1 MTKAADWD
9 DDVAAMAPGYQ
20 KFELAPTVDENGQR
34 VYAGGGAVDQEGSKP
49 LSTCDCGAH
58 VVWVKSNKTGKN
70 YLAEAFP
77 KYNGGWYY
85 VKASPHTQEHHAQNQ
100 AASAPAPGGTIWDTD
115 PTFQAAVSGEFM
127 KQLQSYGQALKN
139 GGNPPEPD
147 QAAIKA
153 QVAHRVPYAGDHG
166 IQFVQNPD
174 RPPPNMLA
182 FEGEPL

>member
-1 MTKAADWD
+1 
-9 DDVAAMAPGYQ
+9 
-20 KFELAPTVDENGQR
+20 
-34 VYAGGGAVDQEGSKP
+34 
-49 LSTCDCGAH
+49 
-58 VVWVKSNKTGKN
+58 VWVKSNKTGKN

-153 QVAHRVPYAGDHG
+153 QVAQAWDEAEAAGIDPR
-166 IQFVQNPD
+166 IN
-174 RPPPNMLA
+174 PPPA
-182 FEGEPL
+182 SAPAGAQP